1 MHTMTV
7 GTYVA
12 RRFLQATVDTSSSN
26 ARARYAVR
34 RVDVLSERLGSV
46 STGVETPW
54 WKLVLVTLL
63 ALTML
68 PALKSWDIRGL
79 SETNS
84 LNGVTWSLLYE
95 YIANIL
101 YALFIRHFS
110 KTVPMVFVAVSALL
124 TLDLTLNLDLFGLL
138 ADRSGAA
145 NTVIGGW
152 VIEPEQC
159 YISVVRLLYPFFCG
173 LLLSRMGRLIHVRGG
188 FWCARCWCCHFIY
201 AVHSRRRKR
210 YMDMRQRH
218 LQHRV
223 HTVHLPVHRIDG
235 SVMHGYGQ
243 PEHSRLQFFRKN
255 FLSSLHHPPASD
267 LSADGLVCTA
277 SRRSAELTHR
287 HGRVALSA
295 RSGNSLRFSPRV

>member
-68 PALKSWDIRGL
+68 PALKLWDIRGL

-110 KTVPMVFVAVSALL
+110 KTVPMVFVGCVGLIDTRPDAQSRPVRTACRS
-124 TLDLTLNLDLFGLL
+124 FGSGQYC
-138 ADRSGAA
+138 DR
-145 NTVIGGW
+145 
-152 VIEPEQC
+152 
-159 YISVVRLLYPFFCG
+159 RLG
-173 LLLSRMGRLIHVRGG
+173 
-188 FWCARCWCCHFIY
+188 
-201 AVHSRRRKR
+201 
-210 YMDMRQRH
+210 D
-218 LQHRV
+218 
-223 HTVHLPVHRIDG
+223 
-235 SVMHGYGQ
+235 
-243 PEHSRLQFFRKN
+243 
-255 FLSSLHHPPASD
+255 
-267 LSADGLVCTA
+267 
-277 SRRSAELTHR
+277 
-287 HGRVALSA
+287 
-295 RSGNSLRFSPRV
+295 